1 MGFLP
6 VGGITSPA
14 LPQQVSFITRKH
26 HADPKIQKLNQSTSE
41 TIVSWT
47 SRITLLTRNGRLA
60 EAAKEFSNMRL
71 AGVEPNHITFIAL
84 LSGCGDFSSGSE
96 ALGDLLHG
104 YACKLGLDRTHVMVG
119 TAILGMYSKRSR
131 VKKARLVFDYMEDKN
146 SVTWNTMIN
155 GYMRNG
161 QVDNA
166 VKMFD
171 KMPERDFI
179 SWTAMINGFVK
190 KGFHEEALAWF
201 REMQISGVK
210 PDYVAI
216 IAALNACTNL
226 GALSFGLWV
235 HRYVMSQ
242 DFKNNVKVSN
252 SLIDLYCR
260 CGCVEF
266 AREVF
271 DKMEKRTVVSWNSV
285 IVGFAANGNAHESL
299 VYFRKMQEEGF
310 KPDAVTFTGALTACS
325 HVGLVEEGLRYFQ
338 TMKRN
343 HRISPRIEHYGC
355 LVDLYSRA
363 GRLEEALKVVQ
374 SMPMK
379 PNEVVIGS
387 LLAACRTHG
396 NNTVLAERL
405 MKHLSDVN
413 VKGHSNYVILSNMYA
428 ADGKWEGASQMRRKM
443 KGLGLKKQPGFSSI
457 EIDDCTH
464 VFMAG
469 DSAHVE
475 TADIREVLE
484 LVSSNLQL
492 QGCEVETLAGDHL
505 TD

>member
-1 MGFLP
+1 MGVLP
-6 VGGITSPA
+6 VVGIPSPA
-14 LPQQVSFITRKH
+14 LQPRKI
-26 HADPKIQKLNQSTSE
+26 HAIPKIQNTNQSTSG
-41 TIVSWT
+41 TTVSWT
-47 SRITLLTRNGRLA
+47 SRITLLSRNGRLA
-60 EAAKEFSNMRL
+60 EAAKEFSDMRL

-84 LSGCGDFSSGSE
+84 LSGCGDFPSGSE

-104 YACKLGLDRTHVMVG
+104 YACKLGLARNHVMVG
-119 TAILGMYSKRSR
+119 TAILGMYSKRR
-131 VKKARLVFDYMEDKN
+131 RFRKARLVFDYMQDRN
-146 SVTWNTMIN
+146 SVTWNTMID

-161 QVDNA
+161 QVHDA
-166 VKMFD
+166 VKLFD
-171 KMPERDFI
+171 EMPERDLI

-201 REMQISGVK
+201 REMQFSGVK

-216 IAALNACTNL
+216 IAALAACTNL

-235 HRYVMSQ
+235 HRYVLSH
-242 DFKNNVKVSN
+242 DFKNNVRVSN

-266 AREVF
+266 ARQVF
-271 DKMEKRTVVSWNSV
+271 DKMEKRSVVSWNSV
-285 IVGFAANGNAHESL
+285 IVGFAANGHANESL
-299 VYFRKMQEEGF
+299 VYFRRMQEEGF

-325 HVGLVEEGLRYFQ
+325 HVGLVDEGVRYFR
-338 TMKRN
+338 TMRSD

-363 GRLEEALKVVQ
+363 GRLEDALKVVQ

-387 LLAACRTHG
+387 LLAACRTYG
-396 NNTVLAERL
+396 NDTELAERL
-405 MKHLSDVN
+405 MKHLSEVN
-413 VKGHSNYVILSNMYA
+413 VKSHSNYVILSNMYA
-428 ADGKWEGASQMRRKM
+428 ADEKWEGASKMRRKM
-443 KGLGLKKQPGFSSI
+443 KGLGLRKQPGFSSI
-457 EIDDCTH
+457 EIDDSTH

-475 TADIREVLE
+475 TSYIREVLE
-484 LVSSNLQL
+484 LISSDLRL
-492 QGCEVETLAGDHL
+492 QGYDLLND
-505 TD
+505 

>member
-1 MGFLP
+1 MGLLP
-6 VGGITSPA
+6 AVGIPSPA
-14 LPQQVSFITRKH
+14 LPQNVPFVTHKN
-26 HADPKIQKLNQSTSE
+26 HANPKIKKLNQSTSE
-41 TIVSWT
+41 TTVSWT
-47 SRITLLTRNGRLA
+47 SRITLLSRNGRLA
-60 EAAKEFSNMRL
+60 EAAREFSGMRL

-84 LSGCGDFSSGSE
+84 LSGCSDFPS
-96 ALGDLLHG
+96 LGDLLHG
-104 YACKLGLDRTHVMVG
+104 YACKLGLDKTHVMVG
-119 TAILGMYSKRSR
+119 TAIIGMYSKRGR
-131 VKKARLVFDYMEDKN
+131 FRKARLVFDYMEDKN
-146 SVTWNTMIN
+146 SVTWNTMID
-155 GYMRNG
+155 GYMRSG
-161 QVDNA
+161 QVDTA

-171 KMPERDFI
+171 EMPNRDLI

-216 IAALNACTNL
+216 IAALAACTNL

-242 DFKNNVKVSN
+242 DFKNNVRVSN
-252 SLIDLYCR
+252 TLIDLYCR

-285 IVGFAANGNAHESL
+285 VVGFAANGNANESL

-325 HVGLVEEGLRYFQ
+325 HVGLVEEGLRCFQ
-338 TMKRN
+338 TMKRDY
-343 HRISPRIEHYGC
+343 RISPRIEHYGC

-363 GRLEEALKVVQ
+363 GRLEDALNVVQ

-387 LLAACRTHG
+387 LLAACRNHG

-405 MKHLSDVN
+405 VKHLTDLN
-413 VKGHSNYVILSNMYA
+413 VKSHSNYVILSNMYA
-428 ADGKWEGASQMRRKM
+428 ADGKWEGASKMRRKM

-457 EIDDCTH
+457 EIDDYMH

-475 TADIREVLE
+475 TAYIREVLE
-484 LVSSNLQL
+484 LISSDSRL
-492 QGCEVETLAGDHL
+492 QGCVFETLAGDL
-505 TD
+505 LNN

>member
-1 MGFLP
+1 MGLLP
-6 VGGITSPA
+6 VVGITSPA
-14 LPQQVSFITRKH
+14 LITGKS
-26 HADPKIQKLNQSTSE
+26 HANPKIQRLNQSTSE
-41 TIVSWT
+41 TTVSWT

-60 EAAKEFSNMRL
+60 EAAKEFSGMRL
-71 AGVEPNHITFIAL
+71 SGVEPNHITFIAL
-84 LSGCGDFSSGSE
+84 LSGCGDFPSGSE
-96 ALGDLLHG
+96 DLGDLLHG
-104 YACKLGLDRTHVMVG
+104 YACKLGLDRNHVMVG
-119 TAILGMYSKRSR
+119 TAIIGMYSKRGR
-131 VKKARLVFDYMEDKN
+131 VKKARCVFDYMEDKN
-146 SVTWNTMIN
+146 SVTWNTMID
-155 GYMRNG
+155 GYMRSG

-166 VKMFD
+166 AKMFD
-171 KMPERDFI
+171 KMPERDLI

-190 KGFHEEALAWF
+190 KGFHEKALAWF

-226 GALSFGLWV
+226 GALSFGFWV

-242 DFKNNVKVSN
+242 DFKNNVRVSN

-266 AREVF
+266 ARQVF

-299 VYFRKMQEEGF
+299 VYFRKMQEERF

-338 TMKRN
+338 IMKSDY
-343 HRISPRIEHYGC
+343 RISPRIEHYGC

-363 GRLEEALKVVQ
+363 GRLEDALKLVQ

-387 LLAACRTHG
+387 LLAACRNHR
-396 NNTVLAERL
+396 NNTVLAEKL
-405 MKHLSDVN
+405 MKHLTDLN
-413 VKGHSNYVILSNMYA
+413 VKSHSNYVILSNMYA
-428 ADGKWEGASQMRRKM
+428 ADGKWEGASKMRRKM

-475 TADIREVLE
+475 TTNICEVLK
-484 LVSSNLQL
+484 LISSDLRL
-492 QGCEVETLAGDHL
+492 QGCVVETLAGDFL
-505 TD
+505 NA